1 MAEPSRRASRLT
13 IALATLAL
21 IAAGAAGFALG
32 RESARSADTVP
43 AASPPVPA
51 APPKP
56 IAVLPA
62 DQPPLAR
69 SELIAAAARAA
80 DAIAAGQ
87 GLPKEVTELAGR
99 EFDLRLPFGCPGAP
113 ATGSPVLSAE
123 YDESA
128 EALRVRAEPVSWAP
142 EEWLTSPPG
151 GGEAAESVDAIEG
164 FWIAR
169 PWTSSEACP
178 PATPAP
184 PAGQAE
190 PAEAEQTLGIAQIFT
205 AESSRV
211 GRRDGEAYQAV
222 EPVAAGALDVS
233 RGLQLRLR
241 GKLARAPGGAP
252 ILCRAAS
259 GTRPACLVIV
269 ALDQVAIENPATGAA
284 LATWDVS
291 SQSRVSR

>member
-21 IAAGAAGFALG
+21 IAAGAGGFALG
-32 RESARSADTVP
+32 RNSAGTL
-43 AASPPVPA
+43 AAPPA
-51 APPKP
+51 APPPAPAAPPEP

-69 SELIAAAARAA
+69 AGLIAAAARAA
-80 DAIAAGQ
+80 DAFAAGQ
-87 GLPKEVTELAGR
+87 KLPTELTELAGR
-99 EFDLRLPFGCPGAP
+99 DFDVRLPFNCPGGPP
-113 ATGSPVLSAE
+113 AGSSGLSAE
-123 YDESA
+123 YDNTA
-128 EALRVRAEPVSWAP
+128 EALRVRAEPVSWSP
-142 EEWLTSPPG
+142 EEWLARAAG
-151 GGEAAESVDAIEG
+151 GGEAAGKVDAIEG

-190 PAEAEQTLGIAQIFT
+190 PAEAERTLGIAQIFT
-205 AESSRV
+205 TESSRV

-222 EPVAAGALDVS
+222 EPVTAGALDVS
-233 RGLQLRLR
+233 LGLQLRLR

-259 GTRPACLVIV
+259 GMRPACLVIV
-269 ALDQVAIENPATGAA
+269 ALDQVAIENPATGAT

-291 SQSRVSR
+291 SQSRGSR